1 MQSKEFNY
9 FNDDDDGYKV
19 QKLPENEEIQ
29 TFMPDYFKSQSAQS
43 FGHSQKIIKGNPEK
57 HRCFSG
63 PEKHPEKFDYN
74 EDFFLD
80 MARAHIAST
89 YNQHYVG
96 IKDKNHGDKNI
107 QVVDLLISIGHA
119 ESFFI
124 ANAIKYLSRYGKKS
138 GHNNKD
144 LLKAIHYICL
154 LLNLNPGE
162 DCNETYR

>member
-1 MQSKEFNY
+1 MQSKEFSY
-9 FNDDDDGYKV
+9 FDDDGYKV
-19 QKLPENEEIQ
+19 RELPENEKIQ
-29 TFMPDYFKSQSAQS
+29 NFMPDYFVSQSAQS
-43 FGHSQKIIKGNPEK
+43 FGQKIIKGN
-57 HRCFSG
+57 

-80 MARAHIAST
+80 MARAHITST
-89 YNQHYVG
+89 YDQHYIG

-124 ANAIKYLSRYGKKS
+124 ANTIKYLSRYGKKS

-154 LLNLNPGE
+154 LLNLNHGE
-162 DCNETYR
+162 DCNETSR

>member
-1 MQSKEFNY
+1 MQSKEFSY
-9 FNDDDDGYKV
+9 FDDDGYKV
-19 QKLPENEEIQ
+19 RNLPENEKIQ
-29 TFMPDYFKSQSAQS
+29 TVMPDYFESQLAQS
-43 FGHSQKIIKGNPEK
+43 FGRKIIKDIPEK
-57 HRCFSG
+57 HPEKFDYKD

-80 MARAHIAST
+80 MARAHIVST
-89 YNQHYVG
+89 YDQHYIG

-154 LLNLNPGE
+154 LLNLNHGE
-162 DCNETYR
+162 DCNETSR